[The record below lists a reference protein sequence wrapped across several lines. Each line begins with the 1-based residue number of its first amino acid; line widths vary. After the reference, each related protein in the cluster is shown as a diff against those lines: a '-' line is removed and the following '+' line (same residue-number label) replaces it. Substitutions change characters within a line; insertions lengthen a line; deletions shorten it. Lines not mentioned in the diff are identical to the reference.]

1 MLCAKILRGAIQ
13 AQMTVYDIAAT
24 KSVVRT

>member
-1 MLCAKILRGAIQ
+1 VPTFLRAAIQ

-24 KSVVRT
+24 KGVVRT